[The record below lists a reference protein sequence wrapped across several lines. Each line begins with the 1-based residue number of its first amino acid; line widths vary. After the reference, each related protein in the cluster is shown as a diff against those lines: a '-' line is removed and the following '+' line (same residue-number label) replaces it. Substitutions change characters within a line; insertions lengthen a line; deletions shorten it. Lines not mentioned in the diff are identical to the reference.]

1 MAEASLVVV
10 ANDLEAEM
18 LCGMLR
24 DNGIDCSYRK
34 TGPAANLGTFAMVGQ
49 GGPTEVLVEE
59 HQLEQARKLLP
70 ARQ

>member
-1 MAEASLVVV
+1 
-10 ANDLEAEM
+10 
-18 LCGMLR
+18 MLR